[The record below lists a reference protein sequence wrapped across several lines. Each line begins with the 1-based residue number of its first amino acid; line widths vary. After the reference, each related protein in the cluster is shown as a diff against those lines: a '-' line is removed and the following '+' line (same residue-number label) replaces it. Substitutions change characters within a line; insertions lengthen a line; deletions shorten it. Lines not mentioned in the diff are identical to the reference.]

1 METIKNI
8 VFDFGGVLMDWNPR
22 YLYRSYFKDEEEM
35 EYFLTHVCDND
46 WNREQ
51 DRGRPFAEGIRLLVE
66 QYPRYEEAIRLYG
79 QRWGEMLKG
88 EIPEGVALLRRVKA
102 AGYRVYGLTNW
113 SAETMPIAYER
124 YGFLRLL
131 DGVVVSGE
139 EKVIKPA
146 PRIYRILLDR
156 YGLKAEESVFID
168 DSPANV
174 EAARQLGFRGIVF
187 DDAGRASAQLS
198 ALTNV

>member
-51 DRGRPFAEGIRLLVE
+51 DRGQPFAEGIRLLVE
-66 QYPRYEEAIRLYG
+66 QYPGYEEAIRLYG

-88 EIPEGVALLRRVKA
+88 EYTVTFA
-102 AGYRVYGLTNW
+102 YH
-113 SAETMPIAYER
+113 ETDAR
-124 YGFLRLL
+124 
-131 DGVVVSGE
+131 E
-139 EKVIKPA
+139 EK
-146 PRIYRILLDR
+146 
-156 YGLKAEESVFID
+156 
-168 DSPANV
+168 N
-174 EAARQLGFRGIVF
+174 
-187 DDAGRASAQLS
+187 
-198 ALTNV
+198 